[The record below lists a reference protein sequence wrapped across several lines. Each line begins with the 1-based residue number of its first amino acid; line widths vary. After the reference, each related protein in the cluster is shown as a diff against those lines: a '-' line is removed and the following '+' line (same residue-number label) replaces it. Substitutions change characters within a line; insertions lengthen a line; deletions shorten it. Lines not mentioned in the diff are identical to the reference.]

1 MLFCFL
7 RLFTL
12 SFAAIYPPCLSQNV
26 SFSPPC
32 HHQSFPIL
40 QFSHHPLKFPTFL
53 PPATYRPSCTSSRI
67 QTSSAFHLCSTRVT
81 IMSKVIPT
89 NLYLRLSAGPDF
101 PTPFSSRPPSS
112 IQTAATLAC
121 QSPRRNF

>member
-7 RLFTL
+7 LLFTL
-12 SFAAIYPPCLSQNV
+12 SFAAIYPPCRSQNV

-32 HHQSFPIL
+32 HRQSFPTL
-40 QFSHHPLKFPTFL
+40 KFSHHPSKFPTFS
-53 PPATYRPSCTSSRI
+53 PTTTDRPSCTSSRI
-67 QTSSAFHLCSTRVT
+67 QISSAFHLCSTRVT

-89 NLYLRLSAGPDF
+89 NLYCRLAAGPGF
-101 PTPFSSRPPSS
+101 PTPFSSRPPLS

-121 QSPRRNF
+121 QSPRRNS